1 MVGVRRRSG
10 RLWIDVVDSGIGIAA
25 SDRDRIFDEFYRAG
39 TARDDR
45 RQGMGLGLAIVRRL
59 ARLLEHPVEFASAP
73 GRGSRF
79 SVAIPRAIALPV
91 ATVPRRDHRPAA
103 SSSLS
108 GALIAVI
115 DDEPSVVDGM
125 RACLTQWGAMVV
137 GAASADEIIA
147 ALGDAG
153 RYPDLIIA
161 DYRLAAGALGTQVI
175 ERLRDEFGVTVPAML
190 VSGDAS
196 AEAIIAMRASHL
208 DVLLKPVVPALLR
221 DIAERLLDA
230 AAASPSPLPT
240 FPIEEEGA

>member
-1 MVGVRRRSG
+1 M
-10 RLWIDVVDSGIGIAA
+10 
-25 SDRDRIFDEFYRAG
+25 
-39 TARDDR
+39 
-45 RQGMGLGLAIVRRL
+45 
-59 ARLLEHPVEFASAP
+59 
-73 GRGSRF
+73 RG
-79 SVAIPRAIALPV
+79 
-91 ATVPRRDHRPAA
+91 
-103 SSSLS
+103 
-108 GALIAVI
+108 
-115 DDEPSVVDGM
+115 
-125 RACLTQWGAMVV
+125 CLTQWGAMVV

-196 AEAIIAMRASHL
+196 AEAITAMRASHL

-240 FPIEEEGA
+240 FPIEGEGVSKKKAPREGAPEDRPSSG